1 MALVQQ
7 TQLQTGGSGAR
18 DSARRITGSPALRMV
33 GRRLLAAIPV
43 LIGVTLLTFT
53 IMSALPNT
61 TAQAILGLNAS
72 PGAVAALN
80 HTLGLD
86 QPFFV
91 RYWHWL
97 VNVLHGNLGTSIQGQ
112 SVNHELAIHVPT
124 TLVLLLYALVVSVV
138 LAILVAA
145 LAARRPNGIADRI
158 SLAVSMLGLSIAP
171 YAFAFL
177 LIIVFAVKL
186 GWFPVLSG
194 AVPGPASFFK
204 NLTLPAAAIGFGL
217 FAIYTRLL
225 RADIV
230 EQMQREDYIVTA
242 KAKGVAPWRG
252 LFRHALPNLP
262 VHPHHRHRA
271 EPRRTGRR
279 GGHHRDDLPGAG
291 HRQRPAD
298 RHRQPRRAPGRGNHA
313 DLRARDLARQPP
325 GRPGLRGTR
334 PKDPVWQLHFLKQ
347 RSRAPSRH
355 RCPRSSTAAG
365 YGRSGSAAR
374 FGSGCPPGS

>member
-7 TQLQTGGSGAR
+7 AQLQTGGSGAR
-18 DSARRITGSPALRMV
+18 DGARRITGSPALRMV

-61 TAQAILGLNAS
+61 TAQAILGLSAS

-97 VNVLHGNLGTSIQGQ
+97 VNVLHGNLGTSLQGQ

-124 TLVLLLYALVVSVV
+124 TLGLLLYALVASVV
-138 LAILVAA
+138 LAIIVAT
-145 LAARRPNGIADRI
+145 LAARKPNGIADRI

-194 AVPGPASFFK
+194 AVTGPASFFK
-204 NLTLPAAAIGFGL
+204 NLTL
-217 FAIYTRLL
+217 
-225 RADIV
+225 
-230 EQMQREDYIVTA
+230 
-242 KAKGVAPWRG
+242 
-252 LFRHALPNLP
+252 
-262 VHPHHRHRA
+262 
-271 EPRRTGRR
+271 
-279 GGHHRDDLPGAG
+279 
-291 HRQRPAD
+291 
-298 RHRQPRRAPGRGNHA
+298 
-313 DLRARDLARQPP
+313 
-325 GRPGLRGTR
+325 
-334 PKDPVWQLHFLKQ
+334 
-347 RSRAPSRH
+347 
-355 RCPRSSTAAG
+355 
-365 YGRSGSAAR
+365 
-374 FGSGCPPGS
+374 